1 MPAAYISFSNVVNQ
15 VTTENLLGL
24 LAQQMNSGI
33 DEVHLALSTP
43 GGSVMNGLT
52 AYNIMRALPLKL
64 ITYNVGSVNS
74 IGNVLFLAG
83 EERYACGV
91 SSFMFH
97 GVGFDVN
104 AGMRF
109 EEKVLRE
116 RLDSILN
123 DQQRIGEVIRHR
135 TSIDAREVKRLF
147 LQAATKDSTYALQ
160 KGIINAVREFQVPK
174 GAQLFQLVFK
184 G

>member
-1 MPAAYISFSNVVNQ
+1 MPVYISFSAAVNQ
-15 VTTENLLGL
+15 NSTEQLLGF
-24 LAQQMNSGI
+24 LAAQVNAQI

-43 GGSVMNGLT
+43 GGSVMNGLN
-52 AYNIMRALPLKL
+52 AYNVMRAMPFRL

-83 EERYACGV
+83 EERYACAI

-97 GVGFDVN
+97 GVGFDAP
-104 AGMRF
+104 AGVRF
-109 EEKVLRE
+109 EEKILRE

-123 DQQRIGEVIRHR
+123 DQQRIGDVIRGR
-135 TSIDAREVKRLF
+135 TNINAKEVKRLF
-147 LQAATKDSTYALQ
+147 LQAATKDADYALE
-160 KGIINAVREFQVPK
+160 KGIIHAVREFQVPP
-174 GAQLFQLVFK
+174 GAQLFQLVFQ

>member
-1 MPAAYISFSNVVNQ
+1 MAIYVSFSNVVNQ

-24 LAQQMNSGI
+24 LAQNASNGV

-43 GGSVMNGLT
+43 GGSVMNGLN
-52 AYNIMRALPLKL
+52 AYNVMRALPFKL

-83 EERYACGV
+83 EERYACPI

-104 AGMRF
+104 AGIRL
-109 EEKVLRE
+109 EEKLLRE

-135 TSIDAREVKRLF
+135 TNIKANEVKRLF
-147 LQAATKDSTYALQ
+147 LQAATKDTAYALE
-160 KGIINAVREFQVPK
+160 KGIIHAVREFKVPA
-174 GAQLFQLVFK
+174 GSQLLQLVFK